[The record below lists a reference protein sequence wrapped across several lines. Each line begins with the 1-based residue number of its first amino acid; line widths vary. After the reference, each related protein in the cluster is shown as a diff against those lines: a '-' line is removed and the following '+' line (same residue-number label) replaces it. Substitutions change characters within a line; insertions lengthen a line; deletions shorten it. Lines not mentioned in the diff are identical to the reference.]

1 VKHDGPKARRPLLSV
16 RSPLPAR
23 VSLVAGVLAFV
34 LPLLIWSVISYVPF
48 VWHPLVHVRDAGD
61 VNVPGQYSYVAVD
74 QLVELEVFEKRNEEL
89 RKAHARPVLGER
101 ANPVFLPAPH
111 EVARAFYTA
120 FTTPPLRRGDFWL
133 HESLWQSCQVI
144 FWGFVYSALFGLPLG
159 VLCGT
164 FSLFSRLSEPFV
176 DFVRYMPA
184 PVFGALAV
192 AVLGLGNE
200 PKITIIFIGTFFQ
213 MVLIV
218 ANTTRSVDG
227 ALLQAAQTLGAS
239 RFQLVKNVV
248 IPAALPAL
256 YRDMRILLGWAWTY
270 LVVAELI
277 GEKSGISAFLYQE
290 QRYRHFDNVYAGI
303 VMIGVIGLICDQ
315 VLSFTGRVF
324 VPVGDRQRRSVSAVQ
339 AAQARAQ
346 PARRGAARARSH
358 QRITSTLAPADRG
371 HRRSS
376 GGRSPCRLTIA
387 SSCRATCT
395 TPTRFRPV
403 SPKFARARW

>member
-1 VKHDGPKARRPLLSV
+1 MTHDGPERSSGAAPDAAKPAGNPRRRLLAV
-16 RSPLPAR
+16 RTPLPPRAS
-23 VSLVAGVLAFV
+23 VVAGVLAFA
-34 LPLLIWSVISYVPF
+34 LPFLAWCIISYVPF
-48 VWHPLVHVRDAGD
+48 IWHPLVHVRDAGD
-61 VNVPGQYSYVAVD
+61 VNVPGEYSYVAVD
-74 QLVELEVFEKRNEEL
+74 QLIDLEVFEKRNQEL
-89 RKAHARPVLGER
+89 AQAHAKPLLGER

-120 FTTPPLRRGDFWL
+120 FTTPPLRKGDYWL

-144 FWGFVYSALFGLPLG
+144 FWGFTYSALLGLPLG
-159 VLCGT
+159 ILCGT

-213 MVLIV
+213 MVLII

-227 ALLQAAQTLGAS
+227 ALLQAAQTLGAN
-239 RFQLVKNVV
+239 RLQLMKNVV
-248 IPAALPAL
+248 IPAALPNL

-303 VMIGVIGLICDQ
+303 VIIGLVGLITDQFLSFVGRFLFPWETGNSSLFRMFAQLKRAFSARGATSPEADPINDSQ
-315 VLSFTGRVF
+315 VLERLPIAAIQD
-324 VPVGDRQRRSVSAVQ
+324 VPEEEAHVG
-339 AAQARAQ
+339 
-346 PARRGAARARSH
+346 
-358 QRITSTLAPADRG
+358 
-371 HRRSS
+371 
-376 GGRSPCRLTIA
+376 
-387 SSCRATCT
+387 
-395 TPTRFRPV
+395 
-403 SPKFARARW
+403 

>member
-1 VKHDGPKARRPLLSV
+1 MTSAGPKSSSAEKPSGNPRRRLLAV
-16 RSPLPAR
+16 RTPLPAR

-34 LPLLIWSVISYVPF
+34 LPLLTWCIVSYVPF
-48 VWHPLVHVRDAGD
+48 IWHPLVRVHDGGD
-61 VNVPGQYSYVAVD
+61 TSVAGQYSYVATD
-74 QLVELEVFEKRNEEL
+74 QLVEHEVFAARNVEL
-89 RKAHARPVLGER
+89 AKAGAKLATGEP

-120 FTTPPLRRGDFWL
+120 FTTPPARKGDLWL
-133 HESLWQSCQVI
+133 HESLLQSCHVI

-159 VLCGT
+159 ILCGT
-164 FSLFSRLSEPFV
+164 FSIFSRLSEPFV

-192 AVLGLGNE
+192 AVLGLGQE

-227 ALLQAAQTLGAS
+227 ALLQAAQTLGAN

-303 VMIGVIGLICDQ
+303 VMIGIIGLVTDQLLSFVGRFLFPWETGNATLFRFFHNLKTALSSRGNKVPEADPINDSQ
-315 VLSFTGRVF
+315 VLQRQPNLAGLAETPEEQRH
-324 VPVGDRQRRSVSAVQ
+324 VG
-339 AAQARAQ
+339 
-346 PARRGAARARSH
+346 
-358 QRITSTLAPADRG
+358 
-371 HRRSS
+371 
-376 GGRSPCRLTIA
+376 
-387 SSCRATCT
+387 
-395 TPTRFRPV
+395 
-403 SPKFARARW
+403 

>member
-1 VKHDGPKARRPLLSV
+1 
-16 RSPLPAR
+16 

-34 LPLLIWSVISYVPF
+34 LPLLLWSIVSYVPF
-48 VWHPLVHVRDAGD
+48 VWHPLVHVRDPGD
-61 VNVPGQYSYVAVD
+61 VSVPGQYSYVAAD
-74 QLVELEVFEKRNEEL
+74 QLVELEVFDKRNQEL
-89 RKAHARPVLGER
+89 AKAGGKLASGER

-120 FTTPPLRRGDFWL
+120 FTTPPLRKGDFWL
-133 HESLWQSCQVI
+133 HESLLQSCQVI
-144 FWGFVYSALFGLPLG
+144 FWGFAYSALFGLPLG
-159 VLCGT
+159 ILCGT

-227 ALLQAAQTLGAS
+227 ALLQAAQTLGAN
-239 RFQLVKNVV
+239 RLQLIKNVV
-248 IPAALPAL
+248 IPAALPSL

-303 VMIGVIGLICDQ
+303 VMIGIIGLVTDQ
-315 VLSFTGRVF
+315 VLSFSGRFLFPWETGNAGLFRMF
-324 VPVGDRQRRSVSAVQ
+324 KQLKLAFSP
-339 AAQARAQ
+339 
-346 PARRGAARARSH
+346 RGAALPEPDPINESQVLSRQPIAA
-358 QRITSTLAPADRG
+358 IAD
-371 HRRSS
+371 
-376 GGRSPCRLTIA
+376 
-387 SSCRATCT
+387 
-395 TPTRFRPV
+395 TPEEEAHV
-403 SPKFARARW
+403 G